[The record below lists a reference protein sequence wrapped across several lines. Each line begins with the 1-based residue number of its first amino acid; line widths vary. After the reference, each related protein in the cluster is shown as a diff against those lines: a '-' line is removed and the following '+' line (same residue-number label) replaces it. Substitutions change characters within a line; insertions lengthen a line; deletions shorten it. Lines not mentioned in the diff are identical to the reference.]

1 MNKLILPVAAVLTAI
16 TCTAAPLTP
25 EEALSR
31 VLPQTPSKVAGKPAS
46 RFQLA
51 ITRSDNNVPTLYLF
65 RNADNGFIL
74 TSADDDATL
83 LLGYGDSP
91 ALDAEGK
98 VPEAFETWM
107 DQLSRQVA

>member
-1 MNKLILPVAAVLTAI
+1 MKKTYSACCRGSHSDNLHRRATH
-16 TCTAAPLTP
+16 
-25 EEALSR
+25 
-31 VLPQTPSKVAGKPAS
+31 AGGGAQPRSSLRRHPKWRKTGVPFPAS
-46 RFQLA
+46 A

-74 TSADDDATL
+74 TSADDDATP

-98 VPEAFETWM
+98 VPEAF
-107 DQLSRQVA
+107 